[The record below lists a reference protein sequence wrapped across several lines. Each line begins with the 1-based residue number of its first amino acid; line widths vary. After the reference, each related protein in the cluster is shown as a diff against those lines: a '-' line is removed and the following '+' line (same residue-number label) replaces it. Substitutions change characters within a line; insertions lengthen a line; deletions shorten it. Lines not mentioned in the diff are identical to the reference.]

1 MPREI
6 FPVRQIVSHCMD
18 TTSASNFLVVSCSL
32 EAAVFCFPAV
42 FGLSFL
48 SAMGTLLEFAEA
60 LKARA
65 AALQVAPNEIA
76 LLIRQGTNTLSRLA
90 FAACSPGQ
98 QATDEQ
104 VRALFPEGHVSIPGA
119 VSSLKHL
126 IFEAQTMVI
135 ADVKQRVARKD
146 EVQPTALAAA
156 ERLNRIEDQRARLT
170 GLRLRGEEEV
180 AHSCYD
186 MVLTM
191 IERDALVY
199 LSPDKFYTRRTEL
212 LQQKPKKELALD
224 SATLTIRDKNPSLS
238 CSTAT
243 ELEAVNAFRRR
254 SLAFDLVNLVNYD
267 TMNTYHSELVDHM
280 SLSPPPGY
288 SAVSLKQILRAD
300 KAAFVYM
307 AERLP
312 SLKRDAR
319 GQSPLQL
326 MLPTVLSQP
335 SVSFHLLP
343 LPQHQAQ
350 TAKKAPAKKRG
361 REQSKSPPRGP
372 REYIRNQPKGKGKCK
387 SKKGPRISEGLIGKS
402 LETSDGR
409 RLCWAY
415 NLGGCP
421 DTKLCG
427 TASRARLIQRR
438 NRANPPVTRTDRL
451 QMACLTCQN
460 HSRHEWPLLI
470 GFTASHASSF
480 CSVINMV
487 YCTLVLRKSWE
498 EFHVGH

>member
-1 MPREI
+1 
-6 FPVRQIVSHCMD
+6 
-18 TTSASNFLVVSCSL
+18 
-32 EAAVFCFPAV
+32 
-42 FGLSFL
+42 
-48 SAMGTLLEFAEA
+48 MGTLLEFAEA

-280 SLSPPPGY
+280 SLSPPPKWDKNGNKVGNKNPEAGQEWEQ
-288 SAVSLKQILRAD
+288 SGNKLGTKPKQSRNKNPKVGQEWKQSGNGGEEPQSGTRIGTKWEQSGSKNP
-300 KAAFVYM
+300 KAAPEWQQSRNKNRKV
-307 AERLP
+307 
-312 SLKRDAR
+312 
-319 GQSPLQL
+319 GQ
-326 MLPTVLSQP
+326 
-335 SVSFHLLP
+335 
-343 LPQHQAQ
+343 
-350 TAKKAPAKKRG
+350 
-361 REQSKSPPRGP
+361 E
-372 REYIRNQPKGKGKCK
+372 
-387 SKKGPRISEGLIGKS
+387 
-402 LETSDGR
+402 LE
-409 RLCWAY
+409 
-415 NLGGCP
+415 
-421 DTKLCG
+421 
-427 TASRARLIQRR
+427 
-438 NRANPPVTRTDRL
+438 
-451 QMACLTCQN
+451 
-460 HSRHEWPLLI
+460 
-470 GFTASHASSF
+470 
-480 CSVINMV
+480 
-487 YCTLVLRKSWE
+487 
-498 EFHVGH
+498 